1 MAQYNFKSFLNPF
14 KSVNLLV
21 TLVAG
26 LENVSFKL
34 YNDVPYLDNSCWPT
48 HMTIKR
54 QIVDVL
60 LNSSVDSFVNQFK
73 ASYSYTLVF
82 NVLFL
87 SHN

>member
-1 MAQYNFKSFLNPF
+1 MKHTEPYMRLNRLKSFLYSF

-60 LNSSVDSFVNQFK
+60 LNSSVDSFVNHFK
-73 ASYSYTLVF
+73 ILVF
-82 NVLFL
+82 LMLV
-87 SHN
+87 